1 MLDLVGGWLFGLL
14 LQGLYELG
22 FRSVAQL
29 RPMEHLRRKPRHWAA
44 IVWWAIFG
52 AAAGDISVFILPTR
66 LTTGAWSIAVALLVP
81 LLAGLAAFLLSG
93 WHRSRFVC
101 GYVFALAF
109 ILLRYWLTTQG

>member
-1 MLDLVGGWLFGLL
+1 MFDIVGGWLFGLL

-29 RPMEHLRRKPRHWAA
+29 RPMEHLRRKPRHWVA

-52 AAAGDISVFILPTR
+52 TAAGDISLFVLPSR
-66 LTTGAWSIAVALLVP
+66 LATGAWSIAIALLIP

-93 WHRSRFVC
+93 WHKSRFAC
-101 GYVFALAF
+101 GYVFALGF
-109 ILLRYWLTTQG
+109 ILLRYWLAT